1 MFQAAEDAS
10 LDLHQLSRQL
20 DITKSKVFLDKRNAA
35 FLGSLMCSLNFV
47 WSRGLPT
54 AATNAIT
61 FWWNPDWF
69 LSLDPEVR
77 KTVLMHELWH
87 VARLHIVRLDG
98 RNPRYWNYA
107 CDIRINNDLER
118 EGSSF
123 YGVEDCWKD
132 KSFDDAGIAAE
143 EDIYD
148 LITNQCDAA
157 TVGSWGDAGGEG
169 DMIPLS
175 NQEKQQVINTVVQA
189 VHQAKLA
196 GQAGNL
202 PGSIEQVLNQFLE
215 PVIPWQTVLMQFFTD
230 LLNEDY
236 SWKRPNRRY
245 SDMYLPSRFTDDDRL
260 THLKY
265 YLDVS
270 GSISDADILRFNSE
284 VKYIQEVLKPQRL
297 SLIQFDDGIRSVK
310 EFKEEDPFD
319 EIKVIGRGGTSWAPV
334 KEHIEEDPET
344 TAVIVF
350 TDLGF
355 WDPITELKEDIPIIW
370 VVQNNRNGR
379 APYGKHIHIK

>member
-1 MFQAAEDAS
+1 MFQPAEDES
-10 LDLHQLSRQL
+10 LDLHALSKQL
-20 DITKSKVFLDKRNAA
+20 DITKSKVFLGEKNAA
-35 FLGSLMCSLNFV
+35 FLGSLMCSMNFV
-47 WSRGLPT
+47 WSRDLPT

-69 LSLDPEVR
+69 ISLDPEVR

-87 VARLHIVRLDG
+87 VARLHMVRLDN

-132 KSFDDAGIAAE
+132 KSFDDNGIAAE

-157 TVGSWGDAGGEG
+157 TVGSWGDPDGDG
-169 DMIPLS
+169 DMIPLT
-175 NQEKQQVINTVVQA
+175 NQEKQQAINTVVQA

-202 PGSIEQVLNQFLE
+202 PGSIEATLNKFLE
-215 PVIPWQTVLMQFFTD
+215 PVIAWQTILMQFFTD

-245 SDMYLPSRFTDDDRL
+245 NDMYLPSRFTDDGRL
-260 THLKY
+260 EHLIY

-270 GSISDADILRFNSE
+270 GSVTDAQALRFNSE

-297 SLIQFDDGIRSVK
+297 TLVQFDTCIQDVK

-319 EIKVIGRGGTSWAPV
+319 EIKIIGRGGTSFEPV
-334 KEHIEEDPET
+334 REHMLENLPTAAIIFSDMWCEPMQPLDEE
-344 TAVIVF
+344 
-350 TDLGF
+350 
-355 WDPITELKEDIPIIW
+355 IPIIW
-370 VVQNNRNGR
+370 VAIDNRT
-379 APYGKHIHIK
+379 ATVPFGKLIHIK

>member
-1 MFQAAEDAS
+1 MFQPTEDES
-10 LDLHQLSRQL
+10 LDLHALSKQL
-20 DITKSKVFLDKRNAA
+20 DITKSKVFLSEKNAA
-35 FLGSLMCSLNFV
+35 FLGSLMCSMNFV
-47 WSRGLPT
+47 WSRDLPT

-69 LSLDPEVR
+69 ISLDPEVR

-87 VARLHIVRLDG
+87 VARLHMVRLDN

-132 KSFDDAGIAAE
+132 KSFDDNGIAAE

-157 TVGSWGDAGGEG
+157 TVGSWGDSDGEG
-169 DMIPLS
+169 DMIPLT
-175 NQEKQQVINTVVQA
+175 NQEKQQAINTVVQA

-202 PGSIEQVLNQFLE
+202 PGSIEATLNKFLE
-215 PVIPWQTVLMQFFTD
+215 PVIPWQTILMQFFTD

-245 SDMYLPSRFTDDDRL
+245 SDMYLPSRFTDDGRL
-260 THLKY
+260 EHLIY

-270 GSISDADILRFNSE
+270 GSVTDAQALRFNSE

-297 SLIQFDDGIRSVK
+297 TLVQFDTCIQDVK

-319 EIKVIGRGGTSWAPV
+319 EIKIIGRGGTSFEPV
-334 KEHIEEDPET
+334 RKHMLEHHP
-344 TAVIVF
+344 TAAIVF
-350 TDLGF
+350 SDMWCEPMRPL
-355 WDPITELKEDIPIIW
+355 DEEIPIIW
-370 VVQNNRNGR
+370 VAIDNRT
-379 APYGKHIHIK
+379 ATVPFGKLIHIK

>member
-1 MFQAAEDAS
+1 MFPATNDED
-10 LDLHQLSRQL
+10 LDMHALSRQL

-35 FLGSLMCSLNFV
+35 FLGSLMCSLTFI
-47 WSRGLPT
+47 WSRHLPT
-54 AATNAIT
+54 AATNAIN

-123 YGVEDCWKD
+123 YGVEGCWKD
-132 KSFDDAGIAAE
+132 KSFDDNGIAAE

-148 LITNQCDAA
+148 LITDQCDSN
-157 TVGSWGDAGGEG
+157 TVGSWGDPDGEG
-169 DMIPLS
+169 DMVPLS
-175 NQEKQQVINTVVQA
+175 NQEKQQMVNTVVQA

-202 PGSIEQVLNQFLE
+202 PGAIEQTLNKFLE

-245 SDMYLPSRFTDDDRL
+245 HDMYLPSRFTDDGRL
-260 THLKY
+260 EHLIY
-265 YLDVS
+265 YQDVS
-270 GSISDADILRFNSE
+270 GSVSDAQMIRFNSE
-284 VKYIQEVLKPQRL
+284 VKYIQETLKPQRL
-297 SLIQFDDGIRSVK
+297 TLVQFDHIIQSVK

-319 EIKVIGRGGTSWAPV
+319 EIKIVGRGGTSFIPV
-334 KEHIEEDPET
+334 REHIIENKP
-344 TAVIVF
+344 TAAIIF
-350 TDLGF
+350 SDMWCDSMKPL
-355 WDPITELKEDIPIIW
+355 PPSNDIPIIW
-370 VVQNNRNGR
+370 VAIDNKQATV
-379 APYGKHIHIK
+379 PFGKLIHIK